1 MSKMDLN
8 CLELI
13 SSDLTVDDVSP
24 LCSFLLSKEVIVAK
38 STVLH
43 MLPSP
48 DMHYSITFAPL
59 NSTMQASSSIETI
72 ILKSRNTQDRFDSVG
87 NDSMMGNR
95 NGFYK
100 ELDLVKTPNFS
111 SKLMNAVVV
120 FISKSINLHSVI
132 VDSVQMPTDFISGL
146 GEALST
152 SRSSE
157 SCRVFPLICDSK
169 ILVTQLLSSFL
180 SVFSVPL
187 HTRYCVSLHMF
198 DCS

>member
-1 MSKMDLN
+1 MPSLSQTLRDQYRISCKLSETMMSKMDLN

-13 SSDLTVDDVSP
+13 STDLTMDDVSP

-38 STVLH
+38 SSVLH
-43 MLPSP
+43 VLTSP
-48 DMHYSITFAPL
+48 DMQYSVTFAPL
-59 NSTMQASSSIETI
+59 NSTIQASSSIETV

-87 NDSMMGNR
+87 NDSIIGNR

-100 ELDLVKTPNFS
+100 ELDSVKTPNFS

-120 FISKSINLHSVI
+120 FISKSTNLHSVI

-152 SRSSE
+152 SRSSK
-157 SCRVFPLICDSK
+157 SY
-169 ILVTQLLSSFL
+169 
-180 SVFSVPL
+180 FSTHL
-187 HTRYCVSLHMF
+187 WK
-198 DCS
+198 